1 MLNDGPIIVTGA
13 AGLVGQN
20 LIAQLK
26 AHPHAHIV
34 GIDKH
39 PANTRLLSSLNP
51 GVCVIEAD
59 LAKRG
64 AWEDAFQGA
73 QALVLNHAQIGGVD
87 RQAFVDNSIT
97 ATQNVLAAAT
107 LHKVP
112 YVVHISSAMVPRAH
126 RDFYTESKQAQEQ
139 LAISSGI
146 PCCVLRPTVMFGWF
160 DRKHWAWFARFM
172 ARFHFCPIPG
182 HGRYLRQPLYVRD
195 FCRIVI
201 SCLDQPR
208 PGAIYNISG
217 QETIS
222 YLDLMRAIRDLS
234 NSRAFIVLIPYQIV
248 WLLLRIVES
257 LSSRPPFTTQQ
268 LRALVSADLSEVI
281 DWPGIFAVHPTPLSS
296 ALQETFQ
303 HPIYSKVVLES

>member
-73 QALVLNHAQIGGVD
+73 QA
-87 RQAFVDNSIT
+87 FVHNSIT

-182 HGRYLRQPLYVRD
+182 HRRYLRQPLYVRD
-195 FCRIVI
+195 F
-201 SCLDQPR
+201 
-208 PGAIYNISG
+208 
-217 QETIS
+217 
-222 YLDLMRAIRDLS
+222 
-234 NSRAFIVLIPYQIV
+234 
-248 WLLLRIVES
+248 
-257 LSSRPPFTTQQ
+257 
-268 LRALVSADLSEVI
+268 
-281 DWPGIFAVHPTPLSS
+281 
-296 ALQETFQ
+296 
-303 HPIYSKVVLES
+303 

>member
-1 MLNDGPIIVTGA
+1 MHNGPIIVTGA

-26 AHPHAHIV
+26 AHPHTHIV

-51 GVCVIEAD
+51 DVCVIEAD

-87 RQAFVDNSIT
+87 RQAFVDNTIT
-97 ATQNVLAAAT
+97 ATRNVLAAAT
-107 LHKVP
+107 FHRVP
-112 YVVHISSAMVPRAH
+112 YVVHISSAMVPHAH

-139 LAISSGI
+139 LVVGSGI

-182 HGRYLRQPLYVRD
+182 QGQYLRQPLYVRD

-208 PGAIYNISG
+208 PGEIYDISG
-217 QETIS
+217 RETIS
-222 YLDLMRAIRDLS
+222 YLDLMRAIRDSSDSHAL
-234 NSRAFIVLIPYQIV
+234 IILIPYQIV
-248 WLLLRIVES
+248 WLLLRIVEL

-268 LRALVSADLSEVI
+268 LRALVSTGLSEVS
-281 DWPGIFAVHPTPLSS
+281 DWPSIFAVTPTPLSR

-303 HPIYSKVVLES
+303 HPIYSKVELES